1 MVRSL
6 NDAGLAQD
14 VQISSSLE
22 LEYELGVQR
31 RNSVQDCVLDL
42 STHARA
48 TLAGGYLLA
57 CLRSIY
63 LLISFLLTVGCL
75 QFGLP
80 ERKFDA
86 SSCMYTLQR

>member
-31 RNSVQDCVLDL
+31 GNSVQDCVLDL

-48 TLAGGYLLA
+48 TLAGSYLLA

-63 LLISFLLTVGCL
+63 FVDLLLVDSRMPPVWAA
-75 QFGLP
+75 
-80 ERKFDA
+80 RA
-86 SSCMYTLQR
+86 